1 MCKNIS
7 PLAIIDLLNVLK
19 ESDFRT
25 KFKTKLRFFG
35 IAAADAADVPARPPA
50 SAEGDL
56 GRRKEAKNPPKRRRR
71 ETRVGASDDD
81 DGQLQ

>member
-1 MCKNIS
+1 MS
-7 PLAIIDLLNVLK
+7 VPLAIIECSK
-19 ESDFRT
+19 GSDFRP
-25 KFKTKLRFFG
+25 KFKTKLRFSG

-81 DGQLQ
+81 DDQLQ